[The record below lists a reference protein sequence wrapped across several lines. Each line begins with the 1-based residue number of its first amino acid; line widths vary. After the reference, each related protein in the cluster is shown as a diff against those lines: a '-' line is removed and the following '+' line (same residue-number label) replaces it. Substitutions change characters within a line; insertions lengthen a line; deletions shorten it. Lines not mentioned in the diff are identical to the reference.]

1 MRGIW
6 RLFAVSMMFLSAPVM
21 ATESIVTGL
30 SQNRVQI
37 TTDFDGSDILVYGA
51 VKRDAPAPKG
61 PMDVIVTLEG
71 PSSPLIVW
79 RKQKVMGI
87 WLNSASVQIANA
99 PSFYAVTATGPI
111 EDILTQADDL
121 RFGITLARRIN
132 TKEISVNTM
141 DFPEYTEAL
150 RRIRTKDNQYQVTA
164 NTVQLLDDTLFR
176 TDFALPANVTEG
188 NYKVRLFIL
197 RAGQVVDSQE
207 RFINVRKTGLERDL
221 YNLAHQQ
228 PLIYGLLSLV
238 MAAVAGW
245 AASEGFRFLRR

>member
-1 MRGIW
+1 MRGVCAI
-6 RLFAVSMMFLSAPVM
+6 LGLMVFLSAPVQ
-21 ATESIVTGL
+21 ANESIVTGL

-51 VKRDAPAPKG
+51 VKRDAPAPAG

-71 PSSPLIVW
+71 PSSPLVVR

-87 WLNSASVQIANA
+87 WLNGASVQIANA
-99 PSFYAVTATGPI
+99 PSFYAVTATGLVA
-111 EDILTQADDL
+111 DILSPADDL
-121 RFGITLARRIN
+121 RYGITLARRIN
-132 TKEISVNTM
+132 TTEISVNTM

-150 RRIRTKDNQYQVTA
+150 RRIRIKGKQYQMAT
-164 NTVQLLDDTLFR
+164 NSVQLLDDTLFR
-176 TDFALPANVTEG
+176 TDFALPANVIEG

-197 RAGQVVDSQE
+197 REGQVVDSQE
-207 RFINVRKTGLERDL
+207 RFINVRKTGLERYL
-221 YNLAHQQ
+221 YNLAHEQ

-245 AASEGFRFLRR
+245 AASEGFRYLRR

>member
-1 MRGIW
+1 MRTAAY
-6 RLFAVSMMFLSAPVM
+6 LFTLILLASPAM

-30 SQNRVQI
+30 SQNKVQI

-51 VKRDAPAPKG
+51 VKRDAPAPAG
-61 PMDVIVTLEG
+61 AMDVIITLEG
-71 PSSPLIVW
+71 PSSPLVVR

-87 WLNSASVQIANA
+87 WLNGASVQIANA
-99 PSFYAVTATGPI
+99 PSFYAVTATGPVD
-111 EDILTQADDL
+111 DILSQTDDL
-121 RFGITLARRIN
+121 RFGITLDRRIN
-132 TKEISVNTM
+132 TKEISINTM

-150 RRIRTKDNQYQVTA
+150 HRIRVQSNQYQMATVS
-164 NTVQLLDDTLFR
+164 VQLVDQTLFR

-197 RAGQVVDSQE
+197 RGGQVVDSQE

-221 YNLAHQQ
+221 TNLAHQQ

-245 AASEGFRFLRR
+245 AASAGFRFLRR

>member
-1 MRGIW
+1 MRGAWAI
-6 RLFAVSMMFLSAPVM
+6 LGLVVFLGASAM
-21 ATESIVTGL
+21 ANESIVTGL

-51 VKRDAPAPKG
+51 VKRDAPAPAG

-71 PSSPLIVW
+71 PSSPLVVR
-79 RKQKVMGI
+79 RKEKVMGI
-87 WLNSASVQIANA
+87 WLNGASVQIANA
-99 PSFYAVTATGPI
+99 PSFYAVTSTGLVG
-111 EDILTQADDL
+111 DILSPADDL
-121 RFGITLARRIN
+121 RYGITLARRIN

-150 RRIRTKDNQYQVTA
+150 RRIRIKGNQYQMPT
-164 NTVQLLDDTLFR
+164 NSVQLLDDTLFR

-207 RFINVRKTGLERDL
+207 RFINVRKTGLERYL

>member
-1 MRGIW
+1 MRGI
-6 RLFAVSMMFLSAPVM
+6 FAVLVFLAAPAM
-21 ATESIVTGL
+21 AAESIVTGL
-30 SQNRVQI
+30 SQNKVQI

-51 VKRDAPAPKG
+51 VKRDAPAPSG
-61 PMDVIVTLEG
+61 EMHVIITLEG
-71 PSSPLIVW
+71 PSSPLVVR

-87 WLNSASVQIANA
+87 WLNGASVQIANA
-99 PSFYAVTATGPI
+99 PSFYAVTATGPVD
-111 EDILTQADDL
+111 DILSQADDL

-132 TKEISVNTM
+132 TKEINVNTM

-150 RRIRTKDNQYQVTA
+150 RRIRLQSNQYQVATDS
-164 NTVQLLDDTLFR
+164 VQLVDQTLFR

-197 RAGQVVDSQE
+197 RAGLVVDSQE

-221 YNLAHQQ
+221 TNMAHQQ

-245 AASEGFRFLRR
+245 AASAGFRFLRR

>member
-1 MRGIW
+1 MRGGW
-6 RLFAVSMMFLSAPVM
+6 VFLAFVLLGAPVG
-21 ATESIVTGL
+21 ANESIVTGL

-51 VKRDAPAPKG
+51 VKRDSPAPEG
-61 PMDVIVTLEG
+61 QLDVIITLEG
-71 PSSPLIVW
+71 PSSPLVVR
-79 RKQKVMGI
+79 RKQKVLGI
-87 WLNSASVQIANA
+87 WLNTSSVQIANA
-99 PSFYAVTATGPI
+99 PSFYAVTATGPV
-111 EDILTQADDL
+111 ENILPQTEDL

-132 TKEISVNTM
+132 TQEISVNTM

-150 RRIRTKDNQYQVTA
+150 RRIRIQENQYQMAT
-164 NTVQLLDDTLFR
+164 NTVQLVDQTLFR

-197 RAGQVVDSQE
+197 RAGQVIDSQE
-207 RFINVRKTGLERDL
+207 RFINVRKTGLERAL

-245 AASEGFRFLRR
+245 AASEGFRLLRR

>member
-1 MRGIW
+1 MRRAW
-6 RLFAVSMMFLSAPVM
+6 TLLALALLSGPAM
-21 ATESIVTGL
+21 ANESIVTGL
-30 SQNRVQI
+30 SQNKVQI

-51 VKRDAPAPKG
+51 VKRDAPAPAG
-61 PMDVIVTLEG
+61 DMDVVITLEG
-71 PSSPLIVW
+71 PSSPLIVR
-79 RKQKVMGI
+79 RKEKVMGV
-87 WLNSASVQIANA
+87 WLNTSSVQIANA
-99 PSFYAVTATGPI
+99 PSFYAVTATGPV
-111 EDILTQADDL
+111 EKILSEADDL

-132 TKEISVNTM
+132 TAEISVNTM

-150 RRIRTKDNQYQVTA
+150 RRIRIGENQYQIA
-164 NTVQLLDDTLFR
+164 PSTVQLVDQTLFR

>member
-1 MRGIW
+1 MRRIW
-6 RLFAVSMMFLSAPVM
+6 LILVLLAAP
-21 ATESIVTGL
+21 ALANESIVTGL
-30 SQNRVQI
+30 SQNKVQI

-51 VKRDAPAPKG
+51 VKRDAPAPTG
-61 PMDVIVTLEG
+61 GLDVIITLEG
-71 PSSPLIVW
+71 PSSPLVVR

-87 WLNSASVQIANA
+87 WLNTSSVQIANA
-99 PSFYAVTATGPI
+99 PSFYAVTATGPVD
-111 EDILTQADDL
+111 DILSQADDL
-121 RFGITLARRIN
+121 RFGITLSRRIN

-150 RRIRTKDNQYQVTA
+150 RRIRIKENQYQVTPSM
-164 NTVQLLDDTLFR
+164 VQLVDQTLFR

-197 RAGQVVDSQE
+197 RAGQVIDSQE

-245 AASEGFRFLRR
+245 AASAGFRILRR

>member
-1 MRGIW
+1 MKMTLC
-6 RLFAVSMMFLSAPVM
+6 LFAVILLAAPAM

-51 VKRDAPAPKG
+51 VKRDAPAPAG
-61 PMDVIVTLEG
+61 PMDVIITLEG
-71 PSSPLIVW
+71 PSSPLVVR

-87 WLNSASVQIANA
+87 WLNGSSVQIANA
-99 PSFYAVTATGPI
+99 PSFYAVTATGQVD
-111 EDILTQADDL
+111 DILSQADDL

-150 RRIRTKDNQYQVTA
+150 RRIRIKGNQYQMAT
-164 NTVQLLDDTLFR
+164 NRVQLLDDTLFR

>member
-1 MRGIW
+1 MRGAWAI
-6 RLFAVSMMFLSAPVM
+6 LGLVVFLGAPAM
-21 ATESIVTGL
+21 ANESIVTGL

-51 VKRDAPAPKG
+51 VKRDAPAPAG

-71 PSSPLIVW
+71 PSSPLVVR
-79 RKQKVMGI
+79 RKEKVMGI
-87 WLNSASVQIANA
+87 WLNGASVQIANA
-99 PSFYAVTATGPI
+99 PSFYAVTSTGLVG
-111 EDILTQADDL
+111 DILSPADDL
-121 RFGITLARRIN
+121 RYGITLARRIN

-150 RRIRTKDNQYQVTA
+150 RRIRIKGNQYQMPT
-164 NTVQLLDDTLFR
+164 NSVQLLDDTLFR

-207 RFINVRKTGLERDL
+207 RFINVRKTGLERYL